1 MPLSS
6 ARRAVSNF
14 TTNLSGQGLRSA
26 VRSSI
31 GSHPYKKGAAAAAA
45 VVGAGAI
52 MRRRSSGLDKTVGR
66 PTGIR
71 MY

>member
-6 ARRAVSNF
+6 GPRNF
-14 TTNLSGQGLRSA
+14 VRNLSSQGLGHA
-26 VRSSI
+26 VRSSV
-31 GSHPYKKGAAAAAA
+31 GSNPYRKGAAAAAA

>member
-1 MPLSS
+1 MPRSLSTGV
-6 ARRAVSNF
+6 RNF
-14 TTNLSGQGLRSA
+14 TNNLSQQGLGSA

-31 GSHPYKKGAAAAAA
+31 GSHPYRKGAAAAAA
-45 VVGAGAI
+45 VLGAGAVS
-52 MRRRSSGLDKTVGR
+52 RRRSSGLDKTAGR

>member
-1 MPLSS
+1 MSS
-6 ARRAVSNF
+6 ARAMSTF
-14 TTNLSGQGLRSA
+14 MGNLSSQGLGHA

-31 GSHPYKKGAAAAAA
+31 GSNPYRKGAAAASA